1 MQSPALQ
8 SLVAMLLLSLLAAC
22 DETPITRAPS
32 APATELIASL
42 ITGKTVAEISAAD
55 VTSILQSPLRP
66 GLSAWELADP
76 DGRLVVIAARF
87 NLLRPRLLGVTAS
100 EPQGVIP
107 ADLVGDDATAVLI
120 GSGFVSELMALK
132 PLGLLQIEGEVVSR
146 IQRHGYTRVLGVG
159 EQKLGVVDHLQ
170 YERGLFPSAMQVGP
184 GVIEQGKL
192 DISERD
198 LERPAYF
205 RALVATCGDATLF
218 VASLTPMHLHGIGRS
233 VLKFANEQGLT
244 CDELVNLAGDREA
257 LLGVRLADA
266 RMLFIG
272 NPRTSR
278 AALVVLESVTLES
291 VALDST
297 TLASVPAS

>member
-1 MQSPALQ
+1 MRATAHRYLI
-8 SLVAMLLLSLLAAC
+8 ATLLLAVLAAC
-22 DETPITRAPS
+22 GEAPTTRLAS
-32 APATELIASL
+32 APATELTASL
-42 ITGKTVAEISAAD
+42 NTGKAVTEMSAAA
-55 VTSILQSPLRP
+55 VTTLLQSPLRP

-76 DGRLVVIAARF
+76 DGQLVVVAARF
-87 NLLRPRLLGVTAS
+87 NLLRPKLLGVTAN

-107 ADLVGDDATAVLI
+107 ADLVDDDAIAVLI
-120 GSGFVSELMALK
+120 GSGFVSELMALR

-146 IQRHGYTRVLGVG
+146 IQRHGYTRILGVG

-170 YERGLFPSAMQVGP
+170 YERGLYPSALQVGP

-205 RALVATCGDATLF
+205 RALVATCGETTLF

-233 VLKFANEQGLT
+233 VLKFASEQGLS

-278 AALVVLESVTLES
+278 AALVTLES
-291 VALDST
+291 VALESI
-297 TLASVPAS
+297 PAQ

>member
-1 MQSPALQ
+1 MRSTALQ
-8 SLVAMLLLSLLAAC
+8 SLVAMLLLALLAAC
-22 DETPITRAPS
+22 DESPTTRVASP
-32 APATELIASL
+32 PATELIASL
-42 ITGKTVAEISAAD
+42 RAGKSVTVLSAAE
-55 VTSILQSPLRP
+55 VTSILKSSLRP
-66 GLSAWELADP
+66 GLSAWELSDP
-76 DGRLVVIAARF
+76 DGQLVVIAAEF

-107 ADLVGDDATAVLI
+107 DDLVDDEAIAVLI
-120 GSGFVSELMALK
+120 GSGFVSELMALT
-132 PLGLLQIEGEVVSR
+132 PLGLMQIEGEVVSR
-146 IQRHGYTRVLGVG
+146 IQRHGYTRILGVG

-170 YERGLFPSAMQVGP
+170 YERGLYPSAMQVGP
-184 GVIEQGKL
+184 GVIEHGKL

-205 RALVATCGDATLF
+205 RALIATCGQTTLF

-233 VLKFANEQGLT
+233 VLKFASEQRLI

-266 RMLFIG
+266 RMLFVG

-278 AALVVLESVTLES
+278 AALVTLES
-291 VALDST
+291 VAQDSIAPKST
-297 TLASVPAS
+297 PAQ

>member
-1 MQSPALQ
+1 MRSTALQ
-8 SLVAMLLLSLLAAC
+8 SLVVMLLLLLAAC
-22 DETPITRAPS
+22 DETPTTRTPS

-42 ITGKTVAEISAAD
+42 RTGKTVTALSAAE
-55 VTSILQSPLRP
+55 VTTILQSPLRP

-76 DGRLVVIAARF
+76 DGRLVVVAAGF
-87 NLLRPRLLGVTAS
+87 DLLRPRLLGVTAS

-107 ADLVGDDATAVLI
+107 DDLVDDDAIAMLI
-120 GSGFVSELMALK
+120 GSGFVSELMALT

-146 IQRHGYTRVLGVG
+146 IQRHGYTRIVGVG
-159 EQKLGVVDHLQ
+159 EKKFGVVDHLQ
-170 YERGLFPSAMQVGP
+170 YERGLYPSAMQVGP
-184 GVIEQGKL
+184 GVIEHGRL

-205 RALVATCGDATLF
+205 RALVATCGETTLF
-218 VASLTPMHLHGIGRS
+218 VASLTPMHLHAIGRS
-233 VLKFANEQGLT
+233 LLKFAGEQGLT

-257 LLGVRLADA
+257 LLGVRLADS

-278 AALVVLESVTLES
+278 AALVTLES
-291 VALDST
+291 VALDT
-297 TLASVPAS
+297 TLPEPTPTP

>member
-1 MQSPALQ
+1 MPSNPFHSPFATAALAI
-8 SLVAMLLLSLLAAC
+8 VVLLPLCVLGGC
-22 DETPITRAPS
+22 DATPATRAPS
-32 APATELIASL
+32 TPATELTATL
-42 ITGKTVAEISAAD
+42 RTGQSVAEMSGAE

-66 GLSAWELADP
+66 GLSAWELEDP
-76 DGRLVVIAARF
+76 DGRLVVVAATF
-87 NLLRPRLLGVTAS
+87 DLLRPRLLGVTAS

-107 ADLVGDDATAVLI
+107 DDLVADDAIAALI
-120 GSGFVSELMALK
+120 GSGFVSELMALT

-146 IQRHGYTRVLGVG
+146 IQRHGYTRILGVG
-159 EQKLGVVDHLQ
+159 ENNLGVVDHLQ

-184 GVIEQGKL
+184 GVIEQGEL

-205 RALVATCGDATLF
+205 RALVATCGETTLL

-233 VLKFANEQGLT
+233 VLKFAGEQGFR

-257 LLGVRLADA
+257 LLAVRLADA

-278 AALVVLESVTLES
+278 AALVALESI
-291 VALDST
+291 
-297 TLASVPAS
+297 PAE

>member
-1 MQSPALQ
+1 MRSTAFHSLFAMPAIAAI
-8 SLVAMLLLSLLAAC
+8 VAILLLGSFGGC
-22 DETPITRAPS
+22 DATPATRPAS
-32 APATELIASL
+32 APATKLVAS
-42 ITGKTVAEISAAD
+42 ISTGRTGQSVTGLSASE
-55 VTSILQSPLRP
+55 VTRVLQSPLRP
-66 GLSAWELADP
+66 GLTAWELEDP
-76 DGRLVVIAARF
+76 DGKLIVVAATF
-87 NLLRPRLLGVTAS
+87 DLLRPRLLGVTAN

-107 ADLVGDDATAVLI
+107 DDLVSDDAIAVLI
-120 GSGFVSELMALK
+120 GSGFVSELMALT

-146 IQRHGYTRVLGVG
+146 IQRHGYTRILGVG

-170 YERGLFPSAMQVGP
+170 YERGLFPSAIQAGP

-205 RALVATCGDATLF
+205 RALVATCGETTLL

-233 VLKFANEQGLT
+233 VLKFAGEQGLM

-257 LLGVRLADA
+257 LLAVRLADA

-278 AALVVLESVTLES
+278 AALVALESI
-291 VALDST
+291 
-297 TLASVPAS
+297 PAE

>member
-1 MQSPALQ
+1 MRSSVHH
-8 SLVAMLLLSLLAAC
+8 SLHSLLAILLLAALAAC
-22 DETPITRAPS
+22 DETPATRVAS

-42 ITGKTVAEISAAD
+42 RTGKTVTELSAAD

-76 DGRLVVIAARF
+76 DGQLVVVAAKF
-87 NLLRPRLLGVTAS
+87 SLLRPKLLGVTAT

-107 ADLVGDDATAVLI
+107 DDLVDDDAIAVLV
-120 GSGFVSELMALK
+120 GSGFVSELMALT
-132 PLGLLQIEGEVVSR
+132 PLGLLQIEGEVISR
-146 IQRHGYTRVLGVG
+146 IQRHGYTRILGVG

-170 YERGLFPSAMQVGP
+170 YERGLYPSALQVGP
-184 GVIEQGKL
+184 GVIEHGKL

-205 RALVATCGDATLF
+205 RALVATCGETTLF

-233 VLKFANEQGLT
+233 VLKFARENGLT

-278 AALVVLESVTLES
+278 AALVALES
-291 VALDST
+291 VALESI
-297 TLASVPAS
+297 PAQ

>member
-1 MQSPALQ
+1 MRSIALQ
-8 SLVAMLLLSLLAAC
+8 SLVTMLLPVLLAAC
-22 DETPITRAPS
+22 DETPMTRAAS

-42 ITGKTVAEISAAD
+42 RTGKSVIDLSSAD
-55 VTSILQSPLRP
+55 VTATLQSPLRP

-76 DGRLVVIAARF
+76 DGQLLVVAAGF
-87 NLLRPRLLGVTAS
+87 DLLRPRLLGVTAS

-107 ADLVGDDATAVLI
+107 DDLVDDDAIAMLI

-146 IQRHGYTRVLGVG
+146 IQRHGYTRILGVG
-159 EQKLGVVDHLQ
+159 ERKLGVVDHLQ
-170 YERGLFPSAMQVGP
+170 YERGLYPSAMQVGP
-184 GVIEQGKL
+184 GVIEHGRL

-205 RALVATCGDATLF
+205 RALIATCGETTLF
-218 VASLTPMHLHGIGRS
+218 VASLTPMHLHAIGRS
-233 VLKFANEQGLT
+233 VLKFASEQRLT

-257 LLGVRLADA
+257 VLGVRLADA

-278 AALVVLESVTLES
+278 AALVTLES
-291 VALDST
+291 VALDAIAPEVT
-297 TLASVPAS
+297 PIQ